1 MNKLLA
7 VVTAVVK
14 TVINLLTGGSSGT
27 FKLPHPTQTHKKE
40 FSVEVVRPDDLL
52 VLTLDFYNTH
62 LDGAGPTQLKQSGP
76 GDGFIVAHFQ
86 PQSFAEQA
94 FFETTPGISD
104 ADDPLL
110 GPPVASRIAGP
121 SQLIFRIDPSL
132 LPFEFALEKILSAM
146 AQSETVVL
154 DEIQRPLETPPLGAL
169 AKFGGTNS
177 HYSAIEA
184 PYRLILTPNIDSRWE
199 HALAPALGTSK
210 RSELWH
216 TRLSPNSTA
225 KALWSPDY
233 VAGGPEPAV
242 PAPPFPFR
250 MSLTGRNRHEIVA
263 STGERFFRQGTHPA
277 DVEQL
282 MLSSQGAWLNVHG
295 EWNTDLTK
303 LNLMEWRHIMTSGR
317 DQYARVVEAGYLF
330 PFGHRAALVT
340 ITERKLGFGGAGQV
354 EGKPVAYLRQ
364 RQFIIVREPTKAY
377 QHRDIPF
384 RTATIKT
391 LVTPNLDLPKNSE
404 IFKLNEDAFWP
415 RVGKNDFLFHVVA
428 TDWENNREIDFHVP
442 LAFMMKSFA
451 DTEGQK
457 PKLPVNLID
466 QIINHFNGEP
476 VTIASVTTPGLAE
489 TDIRRTRP
497 MGGQKIAFAPVA
509 VPGDTTLETAT
520 MIFGACRSKDTAPPV
535 PPFLPAMAKANV
547 DVPEVRQISGSTA
560 PSTIQ
565 FRGDY
570 LRTPGNS
577 VIGNLGHVFA
587 TVLAPPQ
594 VKFSSDQTG
603 GMVAPDFGISG
614 LSRAAGPVGGFANR
628 FSNGSFKPVDIFKDV
643 KLLGGIEL
651 SGIIKSVRNL
661 IPSDPSIPKLKT
673 IRTVVDGKEVFQTS
687 YRWEVDQGGL
697 IDQTVA
703 PGTPEPPD
711 PPEPGEPPPTPLGPF
726 VKGMFMPDPGARF
739 FIESIVNTPL
749 DGSAPTTT
757 VSGELNNFSVT
768 MLPALELVRL
778 HFTSVK
784 FSAGLNGKTDFAVIF
799 KKFEFLGFLTLVNK
813 LMDVIP
819 MDGFNDPPFLDLILP
834 PESPG
839 VRVGFTQGIPTVG
852 IGVFSLENIAFSAS
866 FFLPFLEGPANLRL
880 AFCERHQPFTLT
892 VSLLGGGGFFAIDIG
907 FTGVRSI
914 EAALEFGASVAL
926 NLGVASGSATVM
938 GGVYFKAGEKNSFD
952 LSAYVRA
959 AGSLEVLGIITVSVE
974 LYVALS
980 YASKTSA
987 EHAGK
992 LWGQASVSVKIKI
1005 AFFSKSVSIS
1015 IEREF
1020 AGSDPKFFETISPAV
1035 WSDYCATF
1043 ADCPV

>member
-14 TVINLLTGGSSGT
+14 TVINLLTGSSSGT
-27 FKLPHPTQTHKKE
+27 FKLPHAPQTHKKG
-40 FSVEVVRPDDLL
+40 FSVDVVRPDDLL

-62 LDGAGPTQLKQSGP
+62 VNTTVAGPAQLEQIGP

-94 FFETTPGISD
+94 FFEAETAAQSEE
-104 ADDPLL
+104 LS

-121 SQLIFRIDPSL
+121 SQLIFRVDPSL
-132 LPFEFALEKILSAM
+132 LPFEFTLEKILAAL
-146 AQSETVVL
+146 AQSETVVQRW
-154 DEIQRPLETPPLGAL
+154 IQPPLQTPPVGAT

-177 HYSAIEA
+177 HFTAIEA
-184 PYRLILTPNIDSRWE
+184 PYRLVLSPNLDSRWE
-199 HALAPALGTSK
+199 HALKPVLDAAKK
-210 RSELWH
+210 RTELWH
-216 TRLSPNSTA
+216 TRISPNSTA
-225 KALWSPDY
+225 AALWSPDY
-233 VAGGPEPAV
+233 AGNTLPPDPAT
-242 PAPPFPFR
+242 PFPFR
-250 MSLTGRNRHEIVA
+250 MSLTSLNRHQIVG
-263 STGERFFRQGTHPA
+263 STADQFGQGIKPV
-277 DVEQL
+277 DVGQL
-282 MLSSQGAWLNVHG
+282 MLSSQGAWLDVHG
-295 EWNTDLTK
+295 QWDSTVTQLG
-303 LNLMEWRHIMTSGR
+303 LVEWRHIMTSGR

-330 PFGHRAALVT
+330 PFGHRAVLVK
-340 ITERKLGFGGAGQV
+340 ITERKLKPGGFGNLETQ
-354 EGKPVAYLRQ
+354 PVAYLLQ
-364 RQFIIVREPTKAY
+364 REFIVVREPTKSY
-377 QHRDIPF
+377 QHRDVPF
-384 RTATIKT
+384 RSATIKT
-391 LVTPNLDLPKNSE
+391 LVTPNLDPSPFGE
-404 IFKLNEDAFWP
+404 ILKHGRNAFWP
-415 RVGKNDFLFHVVA
+415 KVGTNDFLFHIVA
-428 TDWENNREIDFHVP
+428 TDWEGEREIDFDIP
-442 LAFMMKSFA
+442 LAFVKDTLADPPGNKS
-451 DTEGQK
+451 Q
-457 PKLPVNLID
+457 ID
-466 QIINHFNGEP
+466 QIIKHFNGET
-476 VTIASVTTPGLAE
+476 VELTPGVPTVGVAE
-489 TDIRRTRP
+489 TDIRRTSP
-497 MGGQKIAFAPVA
+497 MGGQKIAFAPFA
-509 VPGDTTLETAT
+509 VHGDTTLETMT
-520 MIFGACRSKDTAPPV
+520 MIFGACGSKDTKPPL
-535 PPFLPAMAKANV
+535 PPFLPAMAKAQV

-565 FRGDY
+565 FRKDY
-570 LRTPGNS
+570 LDTPGNN

-587 TVLAPPQ
+587 NVLAPTP
-594 VKFSSDQTG
+594 VTFSSDQTG
-603 GMVAPDFGISG
+603 GMVAPNFGISA
-614 LSRAAGPVGGFANR
+614 LSRAAGPVGGDADKFSTGTFDPVAN
-628 FSNGSFKPVDIFKDV
+628 FPSV

-651 SGIIKSVRNL
+651 SGIIRDITNL
-661 IPSDPSIPKLKT
+661 IPSAPSIPKLKT
-673 IRTVVDGKEVFQTS
+673 IRTSVGGKEVFQTS
-687 YRWEVDQGGL
+687 YLWNLDQSGL
-697 IDQTVA
+697 IDQSN
-703 PGTPEPPD
+703 PPPD
-711 PPEPGEPPPTPLGPF
+711 PKDKTKPGK
-726 VKGMFMPDPGARF
+726 KGMFQPDPGAQF
-739 FIESIVNTPL
+739 SIKSTVNTPL
-749 DGSAPTTT
+749 DGSAPSST

-768 MLPALELVRL
+768 MLPEAELVRL

-799 KKFEFLGFLTLVNK
+799 RKFEFLGILTFVNT

-852 IGVFSLENIAFSAS
+852 IGIFSLEHIAFSAG
-866 FFLPFLEGPANLRL
+866 FFLPFLDGPANLRL

-938 GGVYFKAGEKNSFD
+938 GGVYFKAGEKGAFD

-980 YASKTSA
+980 YASKTSP

-992 LWGQASVSVKIKI
+992 LWGQASISVKIKI

-1020 AGSDPKFFETISPAV
+1020 AGSDPKFFETVSPAI
-1035 WSDYCATF
+1035 WSEYCATF

>member
-7 VVTAVVK
+7 AVTAVLK
-14 TVINLLTGGSSGT
+14 TVINVLTGGSSGT

-62 LDGAGPTQLKQSGP
+62 LDTAGPARLEQSGP

-94 FFETTPGISD
+94 FFEAEKAAESEQLP
-104 ADDPLL
+104 

-132 LPFEFALEKILSAM
+132 LPFDFTLEKILSAM

-169 AKFGGTNS
+169 AKFGGANS
-177 HYSAIEA
+177 HFSGIEA
-184 PYRLILTPNIDSRWE
+184 PYRLILTPNIDSRWA
-199 HALAPALGTSK
+199 HAVAPVLGASK
-210 RSELWH
+210 RAELWH

-233 VAGGPEPAV
+233 VAGGPEPVV

-250 MSLTGRNRHEIVA
+250 MSLTGKNRHEIVA
-263 STGERFFRQGTHPA
+263 STGERFFRQGTHPV
-277 DVEQL
+277 DVTQL
-282 MLSSQGAWLNVHG
+282 MLSSQGAWLDVHG
-295 EWNTDLTK
+295 EWDVDLTT
-303 LNLMEWRHIMTSGR
+303 LDLVEWRHIMTSGR

-364 RQFIIVREPTKAY
+364 RKLIIVREPTKAY
-377 QHRDIPF
+377 QHRDVPF

-391 LVTPNLDLPKNSE
+391 LVTPNLDLPATSQ
-404 IFKLNEDAFWP
+404 IFKLNELAFWP

-428 TDWENNREIDFHVP
+428 TDWENNREVDFHVP

-451 DTEGQK
+451 DNEGQK
-457 PKLPVNLID
+457 PPGNLID
-466 QIINHFNGEP
+466 QIIQNFNGAP
-476 VTIASVTTPGLAE
+476 VTIAGLTTPGLTE
-489 TDIRRTRP
+489 TDVRRSRA

-509 VPGDTTLETAT
+509 VPGDTSLETAT
-520 MIFGACRSKDTAPPV
+520 MLFGACRSKNTVPPV

-565 FRGDY
+565 FRKDY
-570 LRTPGNS
+570 LDTPGNT

-603 GMVAPDFGISG
+603 GMVAPDFSITG
-614 LSRAAGPVGGFANR
+614 LSRAAGPVGGGVDKTGVDK
-628 FSNGSFKPVDIFKDV
+628 FSTGTFDPVATFPSV

-651 SGIIKSVRNL
+651 SGIICDITNL
-661 IPSDPSIPKLKT
+661 IPSAPSIPKLKT
-673 IRTVVDGKEVFQTS
+673 IRTSVGGKEVFQTS
-687 YRWEVDQGGL
+687 YLWDLDKSGL
-697 IDQTVA
+697 IDQSN
-703 PGTPEPPD
+703 PPPD
-711 PPEPGEPPPTPLGPF
+711 KDDPSKSGK
-726 VKGMFMPDPGARF
+726 KGMFTPDPGARF

-778 HFTSVK
+778 HFTSLK

-980 YASKTSA
+980 YASKTSP

-1035 WSDYCATF
+1035 WSEYCATF

>member
-1 MNKLLA
+1 MNRLLA
-7 VVTAVVK
+7 LVTAVVR
-14 TVINLLTGGSSGT
+14 TVVNVLTGSSSAT
-27 FKLPHPTQTHKKE
+27 FKLPHPPQTHKKE
-40 FSVEVVRPDDLL
+40 LSVEVVRPDDLL
-52 VLTLDFYNTH
+52 ILTLDFYNIHPNTT
-62 LDGAGPTQLKQSGP
+62 GVGPAQLEQSGP
-76 GDGFIVAHFQ
+76 GDGFIVARFQ

-94 FFETTPGISD
+94 FFEAEKP
-104 ADDPLL
+104 ADSEKLA

-132 LPFEFALEKILSAM
+132 FPFDFGLEKILAAL
-146 AQSETVVL
+146 AQSETVVQ
-154 DEIQRPLETPPLGAL
+154 DEIQRPLEIPPLGAM
-169 AKFGGTNS
+169 AKFGGANS
-177 HYSAIEA
+177 HFTGIEA

-199 HALAPALGTSK
+199 HAAALDPSK
-210 RSELWH
+210 KRAELWH

-233 VAGGPEPAV
+233 AAGADLPVEPV
-242 PAPPFPFR
+242 PPFPFR
-250 MSLTGRNRHEIVA
+250 MSLTGRNRHQIVA
-263 STGERFFRQGTHPA
+263 STAERFSRQGTHPVN
-277 DVEQL
+277 VEQL

-295 EWNTDLTK
+295 QWNPELTK
-303 LNLMEWRHIMTSGR
+303 LGLEEWRHIMTSGR

-330 PFGHRAALVT
+330 PFGHRAVLVT

-364 RQFIIVREPTKAY
+364 RKLIIVREPTKAY

-391 LVTPNLDLPKNSE
+391 LVTPNLDLPANSQ

-415 RVGKNDFLFHVVA
+415 RVGTNDFLFHVVA
-428 TDWENNREIDFHVP
+428 TDWENDREIDFHIP
-442 LAFMMKSFA
+442 LAFMAKTFA
-451 DTEGQK
+451 DAEGQK
-457 PKLPVNLID
+457 PPGNLVD
-466 QIINHFNGEP
+466 QIIKNFNGSP
-476 VTIASVTTPGLAE
+476 VTVAGVTTPGVAE
-489 TDIRRTRP
+489 TDLRRSRA
-497 MGGQKIAFAPVA
+497 MGGQKIAFAPIA

-520 MIFGACRSKDTAPPV
+520 MIFGACRSKNTAPPV

-547 DVPEVRQISGSTA
+547 DVPEVRQISGGTA

-565 FRGDY
+565 FRRDY
-570 LRTPGNS
+570 LDMPGNS

-594 VKFSSDQTG
+594 VEFSSDQTG

-651 SGIIKSVRNL
+651 SGIIKSVKNL
-661 IPSDPSIPKLKT
+661 VPSDPSIPKLKT
-673 IRTVVDGKEVFQTS
+673 VRTFVDGKEVFQTS
-687 YRWEVDQGGL
+687 YRWEVGEGGL

-711 PPEPGEPPPTPLGPF
+711 PPEPGEPPPKAAGPF
-726 VKGMFMPDPGARF
+726 EKGMFMPDAGARF
-739 FIESIVNTPL
+739 FIQSIVNTPL

-768 MLPALELVRL
+768 MLPAFELVRL

-852 IGVFSLENIAFSAS
+852 IGVFSLENIAFSAG

-907 FTGVRSI
+907 FKGVRSI

-938 GGVYFKAGEKNSFD
+938 GGVYFKAGEKNAFE
-952 LSAYVRA
+952 LSAYIRA

-980 YASKTSA
+980 YASKTA
-987 EHAGK
+987 PEHAGQ

-1020 AGSDPKFFETISPAV
+1020 AGSDPKFIETVSPADFI
-1035 WSDYCATF
+1035 DYCAAF

>member
-1 MNKLLA
+1 MNRLLA
-7 VVTAVVK
+7 FVTAVVK
-14 TVINLLTGGSSGT
+14 TVINVLTGSSPGT
-27 FKLPHPTQTHKKE
+27 FKLPHAPQTHKKE
-40 FSVEVVRPDDLL
+40 LSVEVVRPDDLL

-62 LDGAGPTQLKQSGP
+62 VNTAGAGPTQLEQSGP

-94 FFETTPGISD
+94 FFEAETPAQSEE
-104 ADDPLL
+104 LS

-121 SQLIFRIDPSL
+121 SQLIFRLDPSL
-132 LPFEFALEKILSAM
+132 LPFKFTLEKILEAL
-146 AQSETVVL
+146 AQSETVVQRW
-154 DEIQRPLETPPLGAL
+154 IQPPLQTPPVGAT
-169 AKFGGTNS
+169 ATFGGTNS
-177 HYSAIEA
+177 HFTAIEA
-184 PYRLILTPNIDSRWE
+184 PYRLVLSPNLDSRWE
-199 HALAPALGTSK
+199 HALKPVLDAAKK
-210 RSELWH
+210 RTELWH
-216 TRLSPNSTA
+216 TRISSNSTA
-225 KALWSPDY
+225 SALWSPDY
-233 VAGGPEPAV
+233 AGNTLPSEPV
-242 PAPPFPFR
+242 KPFPFR
-250 MSLTGRNRHEIVA
+250 MSLTSRNRHQIVG
-263 STGERFFRQGTHPA
+263 STAKRFSPGTQPV
-277 DVEQL
+277 DVHQL
-282 MLSSQGAWLNVHG
+282 MLSSQGAWLSVHG
-295 EWNTDLTK
+295 EWNENLTT
-303 LNLMEWRHIMTSGR
+303 LGLVEWRHIMTSGR
-317 DQYARVVEAGYLF
+317 DQYARIVQAGYLF
-330 PFGHRAALVT
+330 PFGHRAVLVT
-340 ITERKLGFGGAGQV
+340 ITERKVQLGLLHHEV
-354 EGKPVAYLRQ
+354 EEPVAYLRQ
-364 RQFIIVREPTKAY
+364 RKLIFIREPTKNY

-391 LVTPNLDLPKNSE
+391 LATPNLDLPTNSQ
-404 IFKLNEDAFWP
+404 IFTLGENAFWP
-415 RVGKNDFLFHVVA
+415 RVGTNDFLFHVVA
-428 TDWENNREIDFHVP
+428 TDWENDREIDFHVP
-442 LAFMMKSFA
+442 LAFMMKTFA
-451 DTEGQK
+451 DTEGQT
-457 PKLPVNLID
+457 PPGNLID
-466 QIINHFNGEP
+466 QIINNFNGKD
-476 VTIASVTTPGLAE
+476 VTVAGVTTPGVAE

-497 MGGQKIAFAPVA
+497 MGGQKIAFAPFA
-509 VPGDTTLETAT
+509 VHGDTTLETAT
-520 MIFGACRSKDTAPPV
+520 IIFGACRSKDTKPPL
-535 PPFLPAMAKANV
+535 PPFLPAMAKAQV
-547 DVPEVRQISGSTA
+547 DVPEVRQISGSSA

-565 FRGDY
+565 FRRDY
-570 LRTPGNS
+570 LDTPGNT

-594 VKFSSDQTG
+594 VTFSSDQTG
-603 GMVAPDFGISG
+603 GMVAPNFGISG

-628 FSNGSFKPVDIFKDV
+628 FSNGTFKPVDVFKDV

-661 IPSDPSIPKLKT
+661 VASDPSIPKLKT
-673 IRTVVDGKEVFQTS
+673 IRTFVDGKEVFQTS

-703 PGTPEPPD
+703 PTIPETPD
-711 PPEPGEPPPTPLGPF
+711 PPEPGEPPPNPPGAF
-726 VKGMFMPDPGARF
+726 VKGMFMPDAGARF
-739 FIESIVNTPL
+739 FIQSIVNTPL

-768 MLPALELVRL
+768 MLPEAELVRL

-799 KKFEFLGFLTLVNK
+799 KKFEFLGILTFVNK

-852 IGVFSLENIAFSAS
+852 IGIFSLENIAFSAG
-866 FFLPFLEGPANLRL
+866 FFLPFLDGPANLRL

-992 LWGQASVSVKIKI
+992 LWGQASISVKIKI

-1020 AGSDPKFFETISPAV
+1020 AGSDPKFFETVSPAV
-1035 WSDYCATF
+1035 WSEYCATF

>member
-1 MNKLLA
+1 MNKLWA
-7 VVTAVVK
+7 VVTAAVNS
-14 TVINLLTGGSSGT
+14 VIGVLTGSSSGT
-27 FKLPHPTQTHKKE
+27 FKLPHAPQTHKKE
-40 FSVEVVRPDDLL
+40 LSVEVVRPDDLL

-62 LDGAGPTQLKQSGP
+62 LTTAGAGPVQLEQSGP

-94 FFETTPGISD
+94 FYETTPGLSD

-121 SQLIFRIDPSL
+121 SQLIFRVDPSL
-132 LPFEFALEKILSAM
+132 LPFEFALEKILAAL
-146 AQSETVVL
+146 AQSETVV
-154 DEIQRPLETPPLGAL
+154 QRWVQPPPPIPPIGAT
-169 AKFGGTNS
+169 AKFGGSQS
-177 HYSAIEA
+177 HFTAIEA
-184 PYRLILTPNIDSRWE
+184 PYRLILSPNLESNWE
-199 HALAPALGTSK
+199 HALAPVLANK
-210 RSELWH
+210 RVELWH
-216 TRLSPNSTA
+216 TRLSPNS
-225 KALWSPDY
+225 KASAVWSPDY
-233 VAGGPEPAV
+233 TGANLPSE

-250 MSLTGRNRHEIVA
+250 MSLTGRNRHQIVG
-263 STGERFFRQGTHPA
+263 STAERFMEGRHPV

-295 EWNTDLTK
+295 QWDPDLTQ
-303 LNLMEWRHIMTSGR
+303 LGLVEWRHIMTSGR
-317 DQYARVVEAGYLF
+317 DQYARVVKAGYLF
-330 PFGHRAALVT
+330 PFGHRAVLIT

-364 RQFIIVREPTKAY
+364 RKLIIVREPTKAY

-384 RTATIKT
+384 RTATIKN

-415 RVGKNDFLFHVVA
+415 RVGLNDFLFHIVA
-428 TDWENNREIDFHVP
+428 TDWENDREIDFHVP

-451 DTEGQK
+451 DAEGQK
-457 PKLPVNLID
+457 APGNLID
-466 QIINHFNGEP
+466 QIINNFNGSP
-476 VTIASVTTPGLAE
+476 VTVAGVNTPGVTE
-489 TDIRRTRP
+489 TDLRRSRA
-497 MGGQKIAFAPVA
+497 MGGQKIAFAPFA
-509 VPGDTTLETAT
+509 VHGDTTLETMT
-520 MIFGACRSKDTAPPV
+520 MIFGACRSKNTAPPV

-651 SGIIKSVRNL
+651 SGIIKSVKNL
-661 IPSDPSIPKLKT
+661 VPSDPSIPKLKT
-673 IRTVVDGKEVFQTS
+673 IRTFVDGKEVFQTS

-819 MDGFNDPPFLDLILP
+819 MDGFNDPPFLDLVLP

-980 YASKTSA
+980 YASKTSL

-992 LWGQASVSVKIKI
+992 LWGQASISVKIKI

-1035 WSDYCATF
+1035 WSEYCATF

>member
-7 VVTAVVK
+7 VITAVVK
-14 TVINLLTGGSSGT
+14 TVVNVLTGSSSAT
-27 FKLPHPTQTHKKE
+27 FKLPHPPQTHKKE

-62 LDGAGPTQLKQSGP
+62 VNTAGAGPAQLQQTGP

-94 FFETTPGISD
+94 FFEAETAAQSEE
-104 ADDPLL
+104 LS
-110 GPPVASRIAGP
+110 GPPVASRISGP
-121 SQLIFRIDPSL
+121 SQLIFRVDPSL
-132 LPFEFALEKILSAM
+132 LPFAFTLEKILAVL
-146 AQSETVVL
+146 AQSETVVQRWIQPPL
-154 DEIQRPLETPPLGAL
+154 DTPPVGAM

-177 HYSAIEA
+177 HFTAIEA
-184 PYRLILTPNIDSRWE
+184 PYRLVLSPSLDSRWE
-199 HALAPALGTSK
+199 HALKPVLDAAKK
-210 RSELWH
+210 RTELWH
-216 TRLSPNSTA
+216 TRISSNSTA
-225 KALWSPDY
+225 SALWSPDY
-233 VAGGPEPAV
+233 AGKTLPSDPAK
-242 PAPPFPFR
+242 PFPFR
-250 MSLTGRNRHEIVA
+250 MSLTSRNRHQIVG
-263 STGERFFRQGTHPA
+263 STADQFGQGIKPI
-277 DVEQL
+277 DVGQL
-282 MLSSQGAWLNVHG
+282 MLSSQGAWLDVHG
-295 EWNTDLTK
+295 QWDSQLTK
-303 LNLMEWRHIMTSGR
+303 LDLVEWRQIMTSGR

-330 PFGHRAALVT
+330 PFGHRAVLVR
-340 ITERKLGFGGAGQV
+340 ITERKLKPGGFGNLETQ
-354 EGKPVAYLRQ
+354 PVAYLLQ
-364 RQFIIVREPTKAY
+364 REFIIVREPTKNY
-377 QHRDIPF
+377 QHREVPF
-384 RTATIKT
+384 RSATIKT
-391 LVTPNLDLPKNSE
+391 LVTPNLDPSPFGQ
-404 IFKLNEDAFWP
+404 IFNHGRAAFWP
-415 RVGKNDFLFHVVA
+415 TVGTKDFLFHIVA
-428 TDWENNREIDFHVP
+428 TDWEGEREIDFHIP
-442 LAFMMKSFA
+442 LAFMLESFTA
-451 DTEGQK
+451 DHPEIKRIIKHYNGRDMPEVPPGQ
-457 PKLPVNLID
+457 PPLPVL
-466 QIINHFNGEP
+466 F
-476 VTIASVTTPGLAE
+476 PGVAE
-489 TDIRRTRP
+489 TDIRRARP
-497 MGGQKIAFAPVA
+497 MGGQKIAFAPFA
-509 VPGDTTLETAT
+509 VHGDTTLETST
-520 MIFGACRSKDTAPPV
+520 MIFGACGSDASPPL
-535 PPFLPAMAKANV
+535 PPFLPAMAKAQV

-565 FRGDY
+565 FREDY
-570 LRTPGNS
+570 LKTHGTS

-587 TVLAPPQ
+587 NVLAPTP

-603 GMVAPDFGISG
+603 GMVAPDFSITG
-614 LSRAAGPVGGFANR
+614 LSRAAGPVGGGVDKNGDDK
-628 FSNGSFKPVDIFKDV
+628 FSTGTFDPVATFPNV

-651 SGIIKSVRNL
+651 SGIICDIKNL
-661 IPSDPSIPKLKT
+661 IPSGPSIPKLKT
-673 IRTVVDGKEVFQTS
+673 KRITEGGKEFFETS
-687 YRWEVDQGGL
+687 YRWDVDQSGL
-697 IDQTVA
+697 IDQSK
-703 PGTPEPPD
+703 PPD
-711 PPEPGEPPPTPLGPF
+711 PPPPPPPGPAIPF
-726 VKGMFMPDPGARF
+726 QKGMFTPDTGARF
-739 FIESIVNTPL
+739 LIETIVKTPL
-749 DGSAPTTT
+749 DGTAPIST

-768 MLPALELVRL
+768 MLPEAELVRL

-799 KKFEFLGFLTLVNK
+799 KKFEFLGILTFVNK

-852 IGVFSLENIAFSAS
+852 IGIFSLENIAFSAG
-866 FFLPFLEGPANLRL
+866 FFLPFLDGPANLRL

-907 FTGVRSI
+907 FKGVRSI

-938 GGVYFKAGEKNSFD
+938 GGVYFKAGENNAFE

-980 YASKTSA
+980 YASKTAA

-992 LWGQASVSVKIKI
+992 LWGQASISVKIKI

-1035 WSDYCATF
+1035 WSEYCTAF